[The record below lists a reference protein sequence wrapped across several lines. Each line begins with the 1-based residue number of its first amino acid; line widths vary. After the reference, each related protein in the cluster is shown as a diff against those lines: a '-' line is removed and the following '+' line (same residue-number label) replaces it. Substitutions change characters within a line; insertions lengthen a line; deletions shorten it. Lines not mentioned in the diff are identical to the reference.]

1 MKSAPHLSHGQDV
14 QPTRPA
20 SEIDRE
26 LDALDCARKRLDAVL
41 TNLGGHLQDAGVL
54 VSPRPESAEGIGEA
68 ENIPGSQLGSRIR
81 GVRSDLHNIADDFER
96 LLSRLAI

>member
-1 MKSAPHLSHGQDV
+1 MKSSPHLSHGQDA
-14 QPTRPA
+14 QAARPA

-26 LDALDCARKRLDAVL
+26 LDALDSARKRLDAVL
-41 TNLGGHLQDAGVL
+41 ANLGGHLQDAGVL

-68 ENIPGSQLGSRIR
+68 ENIPDSPLGSRIR

-96 LLSRLAI
+96 LMRRLAI